1 MQMIQQ
7 ADIVFLR
14 EQMRTKELVY
24 RYIIYVELIKTV
36 IYHCDLYFFR
46 FFTNAQNRQWMWKYI
61 VKKPS
66 IMLGGNCKY

>member
-24 RYIIYVELIKTV
+24 RYIIYVELLKL
-36 IYHCDLYFFR
+36 LYITAICIFLDSSPK
-46 FFTNAQNRQWMWKYI
+46 AQNRHSM
-61 VKKPS
+61 
-66 IMLGGNCKY
+66 GGERK

>member
-24 RYIIYVELIKTV
+24 RYIIYVELLKL
-36 IYHCDLYFFR
+36 LYITAICIFLDSSLTLR
-46 FFTNAQNRQWMWKYI
+46 I
-61 VKKPS
+61 DS
-66 IMLGGNCKY
+66 GCGNI

>member
-24 RYIIYVELIKTV
+24 RYIIYVELLKLLYITAICIFLDSSLRLRIDMVWGGEENRIKK
-36 IYHCDLYFFR
+36 FA
-46 FFTNAQNRQWMWKYI
+46 N
-61 VKKPS
+61 
-66 IMLGGNCKY
+66 

>member
-24 RYIIYVELIKTV
+24 RYIIYVELLKLLYITA
-36 IYHCDLYFFR
+36 IYIFLDSSPK
-46 FFTNAQNRQWMWKYI
+46 AQNRHSMGGGE
-61 VKKPS
+61 KK
-66 IMLGGNCKY
+66 

>member
-24 RYIIYVELIKTV
+24 RYIIYVELLKLLYITAV
-36 IYHCDLYFFR
+36 IFFLDSSPK
-46 FFTNAQNRQWMWKYI
+46 AQNRQWMWKYI
-61 VKKPS
+61 VKKAQHNAGRE
-66 IMLGGNCKY
+66 L